1 MTLFSFV
8 AGGPK
13 PLSPHL
19 IIIVVINYFEGCVC
33 EQVVELELEFKPSD
47 PEFHDLYIMSHFYL

>member
-19 IIIVVINYFEGCVC
+19 VINYFEGCVC